1 MPTSPVE
8 AEARGDKFIEAT
20 FSGNTFRV
28 PLDVDSW
35 PLDIVRQCRGVSA
48 STGKP
53 VVNGAQLVTAL
64 GALLG
69 PQWVELAAVARK
81 KKQLVEASQVFA
93 EAVGLPAS
101 GKSDVVFGGVPRLLA
116 LIDTY
121 PNEVESDLGRFWHL
135 DYVDRWRFTRG
146 GRRRL
151 TLRQIYVRF
160 ERVPTDSSL
169 AIAMN
174 GGKLLYSNTDLLLMD
189 LYELSSR
196 TRHPSRPMSAA
207 EIAEREAQRIKDEK
221 DAADYKA
228 RQEKRKSRQGLEN
241 ARANARRNQERETH
255 AQTQD

>member
-1 MPTSPVE
+1 MATSPVE

-20 FSGNTFRV
+20 FGGNTFRV
-28 PLDVDSW
+28 PLDVDCW
-35 PLDIVRQCRGVSA
+35 PLDIVRQCRGVSV
-48 STGKP
+48 STGSP
-53 VVNGAQLVTAL
+53 VVNGAQLVSVL

-81 KKQLVEASQVFA
+81 KRQLVAASQVFA
-93 EAVGLPAS
+93 EAVGIPAT
-101 GKSDVVFGGVPRLLA
+101 GKSDVVFGGIPRLLA

-121 PNEVESDLGRFWHL
+121 PREVESDLGRFWHL

-151 TLRQIYVRF
+151 TLRQIAARL
-160 ERVPTDSSL
+160 ERVPVDSAL

-189 LYELSSR
+189 LFELSSR

-207 EIAEREAQRIKDEK
+207 EIAERDKQKVQDEK
-221 DAADYKA
+221 NRAAHKE
-228 RQEKRKSRQGLEN
+228 RMEKRKSRQGLEN